1 MPANNYLGIM
11 LLIFI
16 PFYILTKSASAS
28 YITIDTN
35 ITAEITRETGNI
47 TLTIANSG
55 DESAYSVQP
64 VMLFQ
69 DRILNGDLI
78 SSLKP
83 EDMHTW
89 RFSFQP
95 DMSIDGE
102 YPLILKTYYSDANRY
117 RFSALTIQS
126 IVLKSSMQ
134 SAIIGTIHYTK
145 SLPMTI
151 KVEDM
156 QIKRN
161 PLLKD
166 SIFISLT
173 LLLIVL
179 SGAYIYKKRKNK
191 R

>member
-1 MPANNYLGIM
+1 M
-11 LLIFI
+11 LPDEL
-16 PFYILTKSASAS
+16 SS
-28 YITIDTN
+28 DN
-35 ITAEITRETGNI
+35 AEM
-47 TLTIANSG
+47 
-55 DESAYSVQP
+55 SVQ
-64 VMLFQ
+64 
-69 DRILNGDLI
+69 
-78 SSLKP
+78 
-83 EDMHTW
+83 MHELEE
-89 RFSFQP
+89 RKIKFA
-95 DMSIDGE
+95 IR
-102 YPLILKTYYSDANRY
+102 N
-117 RFSALTIQS
+117 FSALKNSNYQAYI
-126 IVLKSSMQ
+126 LLEYEY
-134 SAIIGTIHYTK
+134 GTIHYTK